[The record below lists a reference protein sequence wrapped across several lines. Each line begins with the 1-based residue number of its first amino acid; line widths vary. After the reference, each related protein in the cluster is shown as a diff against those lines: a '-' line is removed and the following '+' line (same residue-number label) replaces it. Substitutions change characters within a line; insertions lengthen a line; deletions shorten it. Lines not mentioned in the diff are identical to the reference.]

1 MATLRIQVPG
11 AGTKV
16 YHIYK
21 KITSLGKG
29 EEVDVAL
36 PDPLLADTHAHIHF
50 DGRDFNIAVVDRDGE
65 IYVNGRRRTK
75 HRLSQEDRIRIG
87 SAELEFS
94 LYDEPVT
101 DDTAARTMAELNSYK
116 RLFEFSQKLMASYD
130 LPTLLDQLLDVVVQ
144 VTNADKGFIVLM
156 ESGEPVVKVA
166 RNLRRETISD
176 AVSHLSDSILAKVV
190 ETRKALIVSD
200 ALSDAQF
207 KNSLSV
213 MNLKLTS
220 VMCVPLLERGNLI
233 GVIYVGNDNVRQLF
247 DEPALEILT
256 IFASQAS
263 LLVRNALLVN
273 ELQLDNR
280 SLQERIERMRFG
292 EILGSAPSMQEVFR
306 KVQKVAGTD
315 ITVLVTGETGT
326 GKELI
331 AAAIHEKSP
340 RARGPFVKLHCAALA
355 ESILESE
362 LFGHERG
369 SFTGAT
375 TRRDGR
381 FFQANGGTLFL
392 DEIGE
397 ISPALQVK
405 LLRFLQEH
413 QFERVG
419 GNDTISVDVRI
430 IAATNR
436 DLRQMIADGRFR
448 EDLYYRLNVINIEMP
463 ALRDRPSDVPLLA
476 MHFLQKYATENGKA
490 ITGFTDETLDRL
502 SSYSWPGNVRE
513 LENVIERA
521 VVLGLGPHITGA
533 ELPPNLI
540 AAKGAA
546 AIQIPGSTLDAIE
559 RHAITKTLEATGGS
573 TSRAAEILG
582 ISIRKVQYKLH
593 EYQSAPR
600 SDRDA
605 LESSAKGN

>member
-29 EEVDVAL
+29 DEVDVLL

-50 DGRDFNIAVVDRDGE
+50 DGRDFNIAVVERDAD
-65 IYVNGRRRTK
+65 IHVNGRRRTK
-75 HRLSQEDRIRIG
+75 HRLAQEDRIRVG

-101 DDTAARTMAELNSYK
+101 DETAAKTMAELNSYK
-116 RLFEFSQKLMASYD
+116 KLFEFSQKLMASYD
-130 LPTLLDQLLDVVVQ
+130 LPTLLDQLLDVVIQ
-144 VTNADKGFIVLM
+144 VTTADKGFIVLM

-207 KNSLSV
+207 KNALSV

-247 DEPALEILT
+247 DEASLELLT
-256 IFASQAS
+256 IFAAQAS

-292 EILGSAPSMQEVFR
+292 EILGSSPAMQEVFR

-331 AAAIHEKSP
+331 AREIHNRSP
-340 RARGPFVKLHCAALA
+340 RAKGPFI
-355 ESILESE
+355 SINCGAIPENLLESE
-362 LFGHERG
+362 LFGHVRG
-369 SFTGAT
+369 SFTGAVANKV
-375 TRRDGR
+375 GR
-381 FFQANGGTLFL
+381 FQAANKGTLFL

-397 ISPALQVK
+397 MPLQLQVK
-405 LLRFLQEH
+405 ILRSLQDRSVS
-413 QFERVG
+413 RVG
-419 GNDTISVDVRI
+419 DTGSEAIDIRVV
-430 IAATNR
+430 AATNKE
-436 DLRQMIADGRFR
+436 LEQEIKAGRFR
-448 EDLYYRLNVINIEMP
+448 EDLYYRLNVVHLLLP
-463 ALRDRPSDVPLLA
+463 PLRDRGDDIVVLA
-476 MHFLQKYATENGKA
+476 RYMLSRYAPEYGNKVR
-490 ITGFTDETLDRL
+490 GFTPSAIAAVKRHR
-502 SSYSWPGNVRE
+502 WPGNIRE
-513 LENVIERA
+513 LENRIKKA
-521 VVLGLGPHITGA
+521 VVLADKALLGPDDLGINPD
-533 ELPPNLI
+533 ELPPILPLTEARDKWQREYINEVLGLN
-540 AAKGAA
+540 AGN
-546 AIQIPGSTLDAIE
+546 
-559 RHAITKTLEATGGS
+559 RTKTARDLGVDPRTIFRHLEKEEGGEGGQS
-573 TSRAAEILG
+573 DEI
-582 ISIRKVQYKLH
+582 
-593 EYQSAPR
+593 
-600 SDRDA
+600 
-605 LESSAKGN
+605 